1 MTSDNCLFNV
11 IKEFEHKVI
20 AKGNVSLVRQKL
32 RRVLINLQNDVKE
45 AQIRKTGIKKIETR
59 TNELFHTIDKME
71 NCRNRRDGCV

>member
-11 IKEFEHKVI
+11 SKEFVHKAM

-32 RRVLINLQNDVKE
+32 PRVLINLQNDVKE

-71 NCRNRRDGCV
+71 NC